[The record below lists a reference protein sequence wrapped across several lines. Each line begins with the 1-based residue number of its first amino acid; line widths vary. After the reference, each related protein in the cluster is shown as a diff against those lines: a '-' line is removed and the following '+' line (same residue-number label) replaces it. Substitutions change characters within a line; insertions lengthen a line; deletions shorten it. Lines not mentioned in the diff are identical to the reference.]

1 MTSPAVALPPHR
13 HPELANMFR
22 QAEGKYFT
30 DAEFA
35 KLESLYPNLKA
46 HIEAAKDVRAK
57 ETGIVGR
64 SVKEIYTMYPY
75 EQHHEHATAK
85 CVRDARYVLSYA
97 TLSMLI
103 DDPRWFEDKLLI
115 WMKTILQ
122 AFEFPETG
130 QTEAMREAFS
140 RIDPALAAKLKPF
153 KGKVKSIYHM
163 YYVIKRECQQEL
175 QPTSFRLM
183 APYLDLAMN
192 VLSEDYG
199 A

>member
-1 MTSPAVALPPHR
+1 MTSPATVLSPHR
-13 HPELANMFR
+13 HPDLASIFR

-35 KLESLYPNLKA
+35 KLESIYPNLSPQIA
-46 HIEAAKDVRAK
+46 AAKDVRAK

-75 EQHHEHATAK
+75 EQHHDHATAK
-85 CVRDARYVLSYA
+85 CVRDARYVLAYA
-97 TLSMLI
+97 TLAMLI
-103 DDPRWFEDKLLI
+103 DDTRWFEDKLLI

-122 AFEFPETG
+122 AFDFPEHG
-130 QTEAMREAFS
+130 QTEAMREAFAK
-140 RIDPALAAKLKPF
+140 IDPTLAAKLKPF

-163 YYVIKRECQQEL
+163 YYVVKRECQQEL
-175 QPTSFRLM
+175 DAASFRLM

-192 VLSEDYG
+192 VLSEEYG

>member
-1 MTSPAVALPPHR
+1 
-13 HPELANMFR
+13 MFR

-35 KLESLYPNLKA
+35 KLESYYPNLSA

-75 EQHHEHATAK
+75 EQYHEHATAK

-122 AFEFPETG
+122 AFDFPEAG
-130 QTEAMREAFS
+130 QTDAMREAFAK
-140 RIDPALAAKLKPF
+140 IDPALATKLKSF

-163 YYVIKRECQQEL
+163 YYVVKRECQQDL
-175 QPTSFRLM
+175 QPTTFRLLS
-183 APYLDLAMN
+183 PYLDLAMN

>member
-1 MTSPAVALPPHR
+1 MTAPATAIQPHR
-13 HPELANMFR
+13 HPDLADMFR

-35 KLESLYPNLKA
+35 KLESYYPNLSA

-103 DDPRWFEDKLLI
+103 DDTRWFEDKLLI

-122 AFEFPETG
+122 AFEFPESG
-130 QTEAMREAFS
+130 QTDAMREAFA
-140 RIDPALAAKLKPF
+140 RIDPALANKLKPL

-163 YYVIKRECQQEL
+163 YYVIKRECQQGL
-175 QPTSFRLM
+175 QPTSFRLIE
-183 APYLDLAMN
+183 PYLDLAMN

>member
-1 MTSPAVALPPHR
+1 MTSPTSVLPPHR

-35 KLESLYPNLKA
+35 KLESLYPNLKT

-75 EQHHEHATAK
+75 EQYHEHATAK

-97 TLSMLI
+97 TLAMLA
-103 DDPRWFEDKLLI
+103 DDPQWFENKLLI

-122 AFEFPETG
+122 AFDFPDTG

-140 RIDPALAAKLKPF
+140 RIDPALAAKLKSF
-153 KGKVKSIYHM
+153 KGKVRSIYHM
-163 YYVIKRECQQEL
+163 YYLVKRECQQEL

-183 APYLDLAMN
+183 SPYLDLAMN

-199 A
+199 V

>member
-103 DDPRWFEDKLLI
+103 EDPRWFEDKLLI

-122 AFEFPETG
+122 ALS
-130 QTEAMREAFS
+130 S
-140 RIDPALAAKLKPF
+140 RKPVRQKPCGKPF
-153 KGKVKSIYHM
+153 PGLTRHWRQNSSLSRARSSPSITCIM
-163 YYVIKRECQQEL
+163 SSSASVSRSCSPQV
-175 QPTSFRLM
+175 S
-183 APYLDLAMN
+183 
-192 VLSEDYG
+192 G
-199 A
+199 